1 MERGRERAVTP
12 TCEGV
17 FVVAVVVF
25 VCLFF
30 VVDIYI
36 ISHHQLCQD

>member
-17 FVVAVVVF
+17 FVVAVF

-30 VVDIYI
+30 VVVYIYI